1 MAVTFP
7 SNPSNNQEFVAG
19 NKMFAFIGSR
29 WRRAVQTVWESGTA
43 SQATISTSVLDE
55 IDGGNA

>member
-7 SNPSNNQEFVAG
+7 ANPAANDEFVGG
-19 NKMFAFIGSR
+19 NKMFAFVGSR
-29 WRRAVQTVWESGTA
+29 WRRVVQTVWESGTA
-43 SQATISTSVLDE
+43 PQATISTSVLDE